1 MTLFRPFPN
10 PRQYLTLNGRVS
22 WPFFVLAGIVV
33 VALVLRLHG
42 INWDDGYGFHPDE
55 RDIYFRSD
63 CMYALLTDAPHADTC
78 GYLVEYPEAEP
89 GLGGLRAFFNAE
101 RSPLNPHWFPLGS
114 ILIYVLVFFRSV
126 IELFTDIGG
135 LEMRYVGRTLS
146 ALADVG
152 SVLMVFVL
160 GRRLY
165 GRNAG
170 LLAAGLTALAVIHV
184 QHSHFY
190 RPETFTVLLTLA
202 SIWATLRMV
211 QKGRLRDSALLG
223 LMLGLALS
231 PKVNVLPLL
240 APLAL
245 GYFYRVLDEAE
256 GRWSD
261 ITPEILQKIAGH
273 ALLAGA
279 VALAVFFVTT
289 PYAFIDVSAFVGDVM
304 LQTRMA
310 RNAGLFPFTVQY
322 VDTPAFLYQ
331 IKQTVVWGLGV
342 PLGVVAWLSIPFTVA
357 LVLYQIKTGERR
369 HIRADLL
376 LLAWV
381 VPSLLF
387 LESFEVRFLRYLF
400 PLMPVMILLASRMML
415 WEMDKARQLARRLA
429 AAGRSAGRAVASK
442 AVGEVAAPAL
452 LAAAVAVPVFVVG
465 STAFYSLAFQRVYSN
480 DHPALEASRWVL
492 TEVPRGAPIVMD
504 NHWDEW
510 LPGLYSYD
518 IWQFP
523 VYEPDT
529 QTKMRTLA
537 GRLSR
542 SDYLIFYS
550 HRPYASAVQDP
561 ERFPYSN
568 NYYRLLF
575 SGELGYRLHRDFTS
589 YPSLGGVVFRDDALA
604 QAGLESPP
612 LTPPLRGGSNGGAP
626 PDANFTLNLG
636 YADDNVVGYDHPR
649 VLVFRNVDRL
659 DESSLRGMLAPPLT
673 PLLRGGIKRGEQTAS
688 SSGGLML
695 SPEALDKQRG
705 GGTYSD
711 IVNRDGWTND
721 VPVLSWLLVVELIYL
736 LTLPLAF
743 FIFRPLP
750 DRGILLARILGLLAV
765 CYVAWLIVSLGWI
778 DFSRG
783 AVYVGM
789 GVMAVVSGVALWFV
803 RGEVWEFV
811 RARWRLLAFSECL
824 FLAAF
829 LAFVVVRYFNPDLW
843 HPYRGGEKPM
853 ELAYFTAVFRSTTL
867 PPFDPWFAGGYLNY
881 YYWGYFVIACVT
893 RVAAIVPTTAFNLA
907 VPLFF
912 ALTVTGAFSLGY
924 NLAAGVQRAGIRRRG
939 EDRTASPA
947 IAPPLKVGIKGGV
960 RMLPPVV
967 CGLAAA
973 LFTAVIGNLDG
984 MVQIVQGAWG
994 KAVDGVA
1001 WAGFDF
1007 WRSSRM
1013 IPPLDSFEPP
1023 ALAFWLPDFIPGDAG
1038 SSWHITEFPFFTFL
1052 FADLHAH
1059 MMVIPFTLLALGLG
1073 LCLVAGLRNGG
1084 VGWTV
1089 AVALALA
1096 VSLGALWAINSWDYP
1111 SYVILTLGLTAVAA
1125 LFTRGSP
1132 RRKLTLFAVL
1142 GAGMAAVSLLSFWPF
1157 HQYYETFNNGLDASR
1172 WRTPID
1178 RFLAIHALFIFVIA
1192 TYLIVRTRRDL
1203 AALARSI
1210 QPTLPFLPQGAKT
1223 RESPPEIRWLRL
1235 IVAPLIVAGIL
1246 LGILGYWNGLLLVTL
1261 LLLATVAGWRALQSP
1276 EPSRPYEAMA
1286 LAMVAMAAFIA
1297 IGVDLVTVEGDIG
1310 RMNTLFKYYLEVW
1323 VFLAI
1328 AAAYMLWRLGSSWLP
1343 SIRPGAAT
1351 VWLFVLALLIGS
1363 SLIYTALGTRDRVAD
1378 KFADLPPTLDGTAYM
1393 AVAEHWERDEIF
1405 PLIWDYHAIRWLQDN
1420 VQGSPVVLEAHMDQ
1434 YRWGGRIANYT
1445 GLPTVIG
1452 WPWHQIQQRFGYREQ
1467 VGERAAHVRLAYE
1480 TTDADLAL
1488 TLMKRYGVSYIVV
1501 GELERLN
1508 YRAQGL
1514 AKFEAMAETGTLTKV
1529 YENEGTAIF
1538 RTEFP

>member
-1 MTLFRPFPN
+1 MLPSANLRH
-10 PRQYLTLNGRVS
+10 YLTLNGRVS
-22 WPFFVLAGIVV
+22 WPFFVLAGIIV
-33 VALVLRLHG
+33 VALALRLHG
-42 INWDDGYGFHPDE
+42 INWDDGYAFHPDE
-55 RDIYFRSD
+55 RDIYMRSD
-63 CMYALLTDAPHADTC
+63 CMYALLADSPHAENC
-78 GYLVEYPEAEP
+78 VYLVDHPEAES
-89 GLGGLRAFFNAE
+89 GLGGLRAFFDPE

-126 IELFTDIGG
+126 VELFTDIGG

-165 GRNAG
+165 GRNVG

-202 SIWATLRMV
+202 VIWATLRMV
-211 QKGRLRDSALLG
+211 EKRRLGDSALLG
-223 LMLGLALS
+223 LMLGLALA

-245 GYFYRVLDEAE
+245 GYVYRVVDEAE
-256 GRWSD
+256 GRWD
-261 ITPEILQKIAGH
+261 GVTPEVLQRVAGH

-289 PYAFIDVSAFVGDVM
+289 PYAFIDIGTFVGDVM
-304 LQTRMA
+304 LQTKMA
-310 RNAGLFPFTVQY
+310 RNAGFFPFTVQY

-331 IKQTVVWGLGV
+331 IQQTTVWGLGI
-342 PLGVVAWLSIPFTVA
+342 PLGVVAWLSIPFTVVLLA
-357 LVLYQIKTGERR
+357 LERR

-387 LESFEVRFLRYLF
+387 YESFEVRFLRYLF
-400 PLMPVMILLASRMML
+400 PLMPVMVLLASRMML
-415 WEMDKARQLARRLA
+415 WGVEFNAKAQRRKGAKDIKIIAPLRRYVKLA
-429 AAGRSAGRAVASK
+429 AI
-442 AVGEVAAPAL
+442 AL
-452 LAAAVAVPVFVVG
+452 LVFVVG
-465 STAFYSLAFQRVYSN
+465 GTAFYSLAFQRMYAN

-492 TEVPRGAPIVMD
+492 SSVPRGASIVMD

-523 VYEPDT
+523 LYESDT
-529 QTKMRTLA
+529 ETKMRTLA
-537 GRLSR
+537 KELAN

-550 HRPYASAVQDP
+550 HRPYASAAQDP
-561 ERFPYSN
+561 ERLPYSN

-575 SGELGYRLHRDFTS
+575 SGELGYRLHREFTN

-604 QAGLESPP
+604 RAGLNSPEP
-612 LTPPLRGGSNGGAP
+612 EVPGELGS
-626 PDANFTLNLG
+626 FTLDLG

-649 VLVFRNVDRL
+649 VLVFRNAVHL
-659 DESSLRGMLAPPLT
+659 SEFQLAQMLARPHEAEREDSPS
-673 PLLRGGIKRGEQTAS
+673 TA
-688 SSGGLML
+688 LML
-695 SPEALDKQRG
+695 SPEVLGKQRG
-705 GGTYSD
+705 GGTFSD

-721 VPVLSWLLVVELIYL
+721 APVLAWLLVVELIYL

-765 CYVAWLIVSLGWI
+765 CYVAWLIVSLGWV

-783 AVYVGM
+783 AVYAGM
-789 GVMAVVSGVALWFV
+789 GVVAAASGVALWFI
-803 RGEVWEFV
+803 RREMREFV
-811 RARWRLLAFSECL
+811 RARWRLLLFSEAL

-829 LAFVVVRYFNPDLW
+829 LAFVAVRYFNPDLW

-853 ELAYFTAVFRSTTL
+853 ELAYLNAVFRSTTL

-881 YYWGYFVIACVT
+881 YYWGYFVVASIT
-893 RVAAIVPTTAFNLA
+893 RVASILPTTAFNLA

-912 ALTVTGAFSLGY
+912 ALTLTGAFSLGY
-924 NLAAGVQRAGIRRRG
+924 NLAAGVRQTGARRRNG
-939 EDRTASPA
+939 NAEPSRSR
-947 IAPPLKVGIKGGV
+947 ILPPL
-960 RMLPPVV
+960 V

-973 LFTAVIGNLDG
+973 LFTAVIANLDG
-984 MVQIVQGAWG
+984 IVQIVQGAWG
-994 KAVDGVA
+994 KVVDGSA

-1023 ALAFWLPDFIPGDAG
+1023 VLTFWLPDFIPGDAG
-1038 SSWHITEFPFFTFL
+1038 ASWHITEFPFFTFL

-1059 MMVIPFTLLALGLG
+1059 MMVIPFALLALGLG
-1073 LCLVAGLRNGG
+1073 LCLAAGLRNGG
-1084 VGWTV
+1084 KGWL
-1089 AVALALA
+1089 AVIGLALA
-1096 VSLGALWAINSWDYP
+1096 VTLGSLWAINSWDYP
-1111 SYVILTLGLTAVAA
+1111 SYILLTLGLIAVAA

-1132 RRKLTLFAVL
+1132 RRKLSLFAML
-1142 GAGMAAVSLLSFWPF
+1142 GGGILVVSLLSFWPF

-1172 WRTPID
+1172 WRTPVE
-1178 RFLAIHALFIFVIA
+1178 RFLGIHGLFLFVIV
-1192 TYLIVRTRRDL
+1192 TYLLVRTWRDL
-1203 AALARSI
+1203 SALARSMWSRKE
-1210 QPTLPFLPQGAKT
+1210 TAL
-1223 RESPPEIRWLRL
+1223 EVRWLRL
-1235 IVAPLIVAGIL
+1235 AVVPLVIAAIAFAV
-1246 LGILGYWNGLLLVTL
+1246 LGYWNAL
-1261 LLLATVAGWRALQSP
+1261 LLLLLLGLVVVAGWRVLQSP
-1276 EPSRPYEAMA
+1276 EPSRPYEAVTLA
-1286 LAMVAMAAFIA
+1286 LVAMAALIA
-1297 IGVDLVTVEGDIG
+1297 IGVDFVTVEGDIG

-1343 SIRPGAAT
+1343 RLRPGLAAG
-1351 VWLFVLALLIGS
+1351 WLFILALLVGC
-1363 SLIYTALGTRDRVAD
+1363 SLIYTALGTRDRLD
-1378 KFADLPPTLDGTAYM
+1378 DRFADLPPTLDGTVYM
-1393 AVAEHWERDEIF
+1393 EVAEHWERNELF
-1405 PLIWDYHAIRWLQDN
+1405 PLVWDYQAIRWFQDN
-1420 VQGSPVVLEAHMDQ
+1420 VEGSPVVLEAHMDQ

-1452 WPWHQIQQRFGYREQ
+1452 WPWHQTQQRFGYRQ
-1467 VGERAAHVRLAYE
+1467 QIHERAARVRLIYE
-1480 TTDADLAL
+1480 STDAGIALDLL
-1488 TLMKRYGVSYIVV
+1488 QHYDVSYVVV

-1508 YRAQGL
+1508 YDANGL
-1514 AKFEAMAETGTLTKV
+1514 EKFERMAESGRLVKV
-1529 YENEGTAIF
+1529 YENESTAIF

>member
-1 MTLFRPFPN
+1 MANLRRVFTPPSFP
-10 PRQYLTLNGRVS
+10 PLRGGIKRGGVS

-33 VALVLRLHG
+33 VALALRLNG

-55 RDIYFRSD
+55 RDIYMRSD
-63 CMYALLTDAPHADTC
+63 CMYALLTDNPHAENC
-78 GYLVEYPEAEP
+78 GYLVEHPEAEP
-89 GLGGLRAFFNAE
+89 GLGGLRAFFDPE

-126 IELFTDIGG
+126 VELFTDIGG

-165 GRNAG
+165 GRNVG

-190 RPETFTVLLTLA
+190 RPETFTVLLTLVV
-202 SIWATLRMV
+202 IWATLRMV
-211 QKGRLRDSALLG
+211 QKRRLRDSALLG

-245 GYFYRVLDEAE
+245 GYVYRVVDEAE
-256 GRWSD
+256 GRWD
-261 ITPEILQKIAGH
+261 GVTPEVLQKIAGH

-279 VALAVFFVTT
+279 VALGVFFVTT
-289 PYAFIDVSAFVGDVM
+289 PYAFIDIGAFVSDVM

-331 IKQTVVWGLGV
+331 IRQTVVWGLGL
-342 PLGVVAWLSIPFTVA
+342 PLGVVAWLSIPFTAALVA
-357 LVLYQIKTGERR
+357 LERR

-387 LESFEVRFLRYLF
+387 YESFEVRFLRYLF
-400 PLMPVMILLASRMML
+400 PLMPVMVLLASRMML
-415 WEMDKARQLARRLA
+415 WGVELNAKAQRRKGAKDIKIIASLRHCVKLA
-429 AAGRSAGRAVASK
+429 AI
-442 AVGEVAAPAL
+442 AL
-452 LAAAVAVPVFVVG
+452 PIFVVV
-465 STAFYSLAFQRVYSN
+465 STAFYSLAFQRVYDN
-480 DHPALEASRWVL
+480 DHPGLEASRWVL
-492 TEVPRGAPIVMD
+492 TEVPHGTSIVMD

-510 LPGLYSYD
+510 LPGLYTYD

-523 VYEPDT
+523 LYEPDT
-529 QTKMRTLA
+529 ETKMETLA
-537 GRLSR
+537 RHLAR

-550 HRPYASAVQDP
+550 HRPYASAAQDP

-575 SGELGYRLHRDFTS
+575 SGELGYGLLREFTN
-589 YPSLGGVVFRDDALA
+589 YPALGGVVFRDDALA
-604 QAGLESPP
+604 RAGLDSP
-612 LTPPLRGGSNGGAP
+612 AP
-626 PDANFTLNLG
+626 EAPSTDANFTLELG

-649 VLVFRNVDRL
+649 VLVFRNVARL
-659 DESSLRGMLAPPLT
+659 TEPRLQEMLTQPRERGVAYST
-673 PLLRGGIKRGEQTAS
+673 STA
-688 SSGGLML
+688 LML
-695 SPEALDKQRG
+695 SPEALGKQRG
-705 GGTYSD
+705 GGTFSG
-711 IVNRDGWTND
+711 IVNRDGWVND
-721 VPVLSWLLVVELIYL
+721 APVLAWLLAVELIYL

-743 FIFRPLP
+743 FIFRPLS

-789 GVMAVVSGVALWFV
+789 GVVAVASGVALWFV
-803 RGEVWEFV
+803 RKEIWEFA
-811 RARWRLLAFSECL
+811 RARWRLLVFSELL

-829 LAFVVVRYFNPDLW
+829 LAFVAVRYFNPDLW

-853 ELAYFTAVFRSTTL
+853 ELAYLTAVFRSTTL

-881 YYWGYFVIACVT
+881 YYWGYFVIACVN

-912 ALTVTGAFSLGY
+912 ALTLTGAFSLGY
-924 NLAAGVQRAGIRRRG
+924 NLAAGVRKAGIRRREG
-939 EDRTASPA
+939 DGTASGA
-947 IAPPLKVGIKGGV
+947 FGGN
-960 RMLPPVV
+960 RMLPPIA
-967 CGLAAA
+967 CGLVAA
-973 LFTAVIGNLDG
+973 LFVAIIGNIDG
-984 MVQIVQGAWG
+984 IVQIVQGAWG
-994 KAVDGVA
+994 KAVDGTA

-1013 IPPLDSFEPP
+1013 IPPLESFEPP

-1052 FADLHAH
+1052 FSDLHAH

-1073 LCLVAGLRNGG
+1073 LCLVTGLRGG
-1084 VGWTV
+1084 RLGWMA

-1096 VSLGALWAINSWDYP
+1096 VTLGALWAINSWDYP
-1111 SYVILTLGLTAVAA
+1111 SYLILTLGLAAVAA

-1132 RRKLTLFAVL
+1132 KRKLILFAAL
-1142 GAGMAAVSLLSFWPF
+1142 GGGIVVVSLLSFWPF
-1157 HQYYETFNNGLDASR
+1157 HQNYETFNNGLDASR
-1172 WRTPID
+1172 WRTPVD
-1178 RFLAIHALFIFVIA
+1178 RFLAIHGLFLFVIA

-1203 AALARSI
+1203 AALALSV
-1210 QPTLPFLPQGAKT
+1210 LEWPFGALA
-1223 RESPPEIRWLRL
+1223 REIPVETRWLRL
-1235 IVAPLIVAGIL
+1235 MLVPAVFAAVVVAV
-1246 LGILGYWNGLLLVTL
+1246 LGYWNALLLL
-1261 LLLATVAGWRALQSP
+1261 LLLALAGVAGWRVLQSP
-1276 EPSRPYEAMA
+1276 EPSRPYEAVI
-1286 LAMVAMAAFIA
+1286 LAMVAMAALIA
-1297 IGVDLVTVEGDIG
+1297 IGVDFVTVEGDIG
-1310 RMNTLFKYYLEVW
+1310 RMNTLFKYYLEIW
-1323 VFLAI
+1323 VFLAV
-1328 AAAYMLWRLGSSWLP
+1328 AAAYMLWRLGASWLP
-1343 SIRPGAAT
+1343 RLRPGYSAA
-1351 VWLFVLALLIGS
+1351 WLFVLALLVGC
-1363 SLIYTALGTRDRVAD
+1363 SLIYTALGTRDRLD
-1378 KFADLPPTLDGTAYM
+1378 DRFAELPPTLDGTAYM
-1393 AVAEHWERDEIF
+1393 AVAQHWEREEVF
-1405 PLIWDYHAIRWLQDN
+1405 PLVWDYQAIRWLQDN
-1420 VQGSPVVLEAHMDQ
+1420 VEGSPVVLEAHMDQ
-1434 YRWGGRIANYT
+1434 YRWGGRISNYT
-1445 GLPTVIG
+1445 GLPTILG
-1452 WPWHQIQQRFGYREQ
+1452 WPWHQIQQRLGYQQQ
-1467 VGERAAHVRLAYE
+1467 VYERSAHVRLAYE
-1480 TTDADLAL
+1480 TTSIEIAEELL
-1488 TLMKRYGVSYIVV
+1488 RHYGVAYVVV

-1508 YRAQGL
+1508 YPAEGL
-1514 AKFEAMAETGTLTKV
+1514 AKFEAMAESGMLRKV
-1529 YENEGTAIF
+1529 YENEGTTIF

>member
-1 MTLFRPFPN
+1 MLPSANLRH
-10 PRQYLTLNGRVS
+10 YLTLNGRVS

-33 VALVLRLHG
+33 VALALRLHG
-42 INWDDGYGFHPDE
+42 INWDDGYAFHPDE
-55 RDIYFRSD
+55 RDIYMRSD
-63 CMYALLTDAPHADTC
+63 CMYALLTDAPHAPTC
-78 GYLVEYPEAEP
+78 GYLAGHPEAEP
-89 GLGGLRAFFNAE
+89 GVSGLRAFFDPE

-114 ILIYVLVFFRSV
+114 ILIYVMVFFRSV
-126 IELFTDIGG
+126 VELFTDIGG

-165 GRNAG
+165 SRNVG

-190 RPETFTVLLTLA
+190 RPETFTVLLTLTV
-202 SIWATLRMV
+202 IWATLRMV
-211 QKGRLRDSALLG
+211 EKRRLRDSALLG
-223 LMLGLALS
+223 LMLGIALA

-245 GYFYRVLDEAE
+245 GYAYRVVDEAE
-256 GRWSD
+256 GRWD
-261 ITPEILQKIAGH
+261 GVTPEVLQRIAGH

-289 PYAFIDVSAFVGDVM
+289 PYAFIDIGAFVGDVM
-304 LQTRMA
+304 LQTKMA

-331 IKQTVVWGLGV
+331 IQQTTVWGLGI
-342 PLGVVAWLSIPFTVA
+342 PLGVVAWLAIPFTVVLLA
-357 LVLYQIKTGERR
+357 LERR

-387 LESFEVRFLRYLF
+387 YESFEVRFLRYLF
-400 PLMPVMILLASRMML
+400 PLMPVMVLLASRMML
-415 WEMDKARQLARRLA
+415 WEVDKARLLAKRAA
-429 AAGRSAGRAVASK
+429 AAGSNAGRALTS
-442 AVGEVAAPAL
+442 ERAAKGL
-452 LAAAVAVPVFVVG
+452 LAIAVAVPVFVMA
-465 STAFYSLAFQRVYSN
+465 STAFYSLALQRMYTN

-492 TEVPRGAPIVMD
+492 NSVPRGTSIVMD

-510 LPGLYSYD
+510 LPGLYSYN

-523 VYEPDT
+523 LYESDT
-529 QTKMRTLA
+529 QTKMRSLA
-537 GRLSR
+537 RELAR
-542 SDYLIFYS
+542 SDYLVFYS
-550 HRPYASAVQDP
+550 HRPYASAAQDP

-575 SGELGYRLHRDFTS
+575 SGELGYRLHREFTN

-604 QAGLESPP
+604 RAGLNSPEP
-612 LTPPLRGGSNGGAP
+612 EVPGEQGS
-626 PDANFTLNLG
+626 FTLDLG

-649 VLVFRNVDRL
+649 VLVFRNAVHLSEFQLAQMLTRL
-659 DESSLRGMLAPPLT
+659 QEAEKKKSPSTALMLAP
-673 PLLRGGIKRGEQTAS
+673 
-688 SSGGLML
+688 
-695 SPEALDKQRG
+695 EALGKQRG
-705 GGTYSD
+705 GGTFSD

-721 VPVLSWLLVVELIYL
+721 APVLAWLLVVELIYL
-736 LTLPLAF
+736 LALPLAF

-765 CYVAWLIVSLGWI
+765 CYVAWLIVSLGWM

-783 AVYVGM
+783 AVYAGM
-789 GVMAVVSGVALWFV
+789 GVVAAASGVALWFV
-803 RGEVWEFV
+803 RREMQEFV
-811 RARWRLLAFSECL
+811 RARGRLLLFGEAL

-829 LAFVVVRYFNPDLW
+829 LAFVAVRYFNPDLW

-853 ELAYFTAVFRSTTL
+853 ELAYLNAVFRSTTL

-881 YYWGYFVIACVT
+881 YYWGYFVVASIT
-893 RVAAIVPTTAFNLA
+893 RVAAILPTTAFNLA

-912 ALTVTGAFSLGY
+912 ALTLTGAFSLGY
-924 NLAAGVQRAGIRRRG
+924 NLAAGVRQAGVRRRNANA
-939 EDRTASPA
+939 EPSRNR
-947 IAPPLKVGIKGGV
+947 I
-960 RMLPPVV
+960 MPPVV

-973 LFTAVIGNLDG
+973 LFAAVIGNLDG
-984 MVQIVQGAWG
+984 IVQIIQGAWG
-994 KAVDGVA
+994 KTVDGVA

-1023 ALAFWLPDFIPGDAG
+1023 ALAFWLPDYIPGDAG
-1038 SSWHITEFPFFTFL
+1038 SSWHITEFPYFTFL

-1073 LCLVAGLRNGG
+1073 LCLVAGLRGG
-1084 VGWTV
+1084 GWGWLA
-1089 AVALALA
+1089 AVTLALA
-1096 VSLGALWAINSWDYP
+1096 VTLGALWAINSWDYP
-1111 SYVILTLGLTAVAA
+1111 SYLLLSLGLIAVAA

-1142 GAGMAAVSLLSFWPF
+1142 GGGILVVSLLSFWPF

-1172 WRTPID
+1172 WRTPVD
-1178 RFLAIHALFIFVIA
+1178 RFLAIHALFLFVIG
-1192 TYLIVRTRRDL
+1192 TYLVVRTRRDL
-1203 AALARSI
+1203 LMLFQSVSRGKEASL
-1210 QPTLPFLPQGAKT
+1210 
-1223 RESPPEIRWLRL
+1223 EVRWLRL
-1235 IVAPLIVAGIL
+1235 AIAPVIVAAIVVAV
-1246 LGILGYWNGLLLVTL
+1246 LGYWNVL
-1261 LLLATVAGWRALQSP
+1261 LLLALVVLVAVAGWRVLQSP
-1276 EPSRPYEAMA
+1276 EPSRPYEAVI
-1286 LAMVAMAAFIA
+1286 LAMVAMAVLIA
-1297 IGVDLVTVEGDIG
+1297 IGVDFVTVEGDIG

-1343 SIRPGAAT
+1343 RLRPGLAAG
-1351 VWLFVLALLIGS
+1351 WLFILALLVGC
-1363 SLIYTALGTRDRVAD
+1363 SLIYTGLGTRDRLD
-1378 KFADLPPTLDGTAYM
+1378 DRFADLPPTLDGTAYM
-1393 AVAEHWERDEIF
+1393 TVAEHWERDELF
-1405 PLIWDYHAIRWLQDN
+1405 PLVWDYQAIRWLQDN
-1420 VQGSPVVLEAHMDQ
+1420 VEGSPVVLEAHMDQ

-1452 WPWHQIQQRFGYREQ
+1452 WPWHQTQQRFGYRQ
-1467 VGERAAHVRLAYE
+1467 QIHERAAHVRLAYE
-1480 TTDADLAL
+1480 TTQAGTALDLL
-1488 TLMKRYGVSYIVV
+1488 ERYGVFYVVV

-1508 YRAQGL
+1508 YDAKGL
-1514 AKFEAMAETGTLTKV
+1514 EKFERMAESGRLVKV
-1529 YENEGTAIF
+1529 YESESIAIF